1 MPDKEKWDE
10 RYKDASSDSGPASLL
25 LDNAHLFAK
34 GKALDV
40 AMGLGNNAFFLAA
53 QGYAVTG
60 VDISSVA
67 VTRVKERAGENGLAI
82 QALEADLAEFPIKDE
97 NYDLIVN
104 FYFLDRTLFPKLKKG
119 LKKNG
124 IIFFETYT
132 MEQRQFG
139 GPSNPDYLLK
149 PNELL
154 LSFLDFFIIFYHER
168 IILEKE
174 PRAVAS
180 LIAQKIS

>member
-1 MPDKEKWDE
+1 MPDKEKWNE
-10 RYKDASSDSGPASLL
+10 RYKDTSSDSGPASLL
-25 LDNAHLFAK
+25 LDNAHLLAN

-40 AMGLGNNAFFLAA
+40 AMGIGNNAFFLAA
-53 QGYAVTG
+53 RGYAVTG

-67 VTRVKERAGENGLAI
+67 VTRVKECAEKNRLTI
-82 QALEADLAEFPIKDE
+82 QALEADLAQFPIKDE

-104 FYFLDRTLFPKLKKG
+104 FYFLDRTLIPKLKKG

-124 IIFFETYT
+124 LMFFETYT
-132 MEQRQFG
+132 TEQRQFG

-154 LSFLDFFIIFYHER
+154 VSFLDFFIIYYHER
-168 IILEKE
+168 IIPGAQ
-174 PRAVAS
+174 PRAIAS
-180 LIAQKIS
+180 LIAQKVR